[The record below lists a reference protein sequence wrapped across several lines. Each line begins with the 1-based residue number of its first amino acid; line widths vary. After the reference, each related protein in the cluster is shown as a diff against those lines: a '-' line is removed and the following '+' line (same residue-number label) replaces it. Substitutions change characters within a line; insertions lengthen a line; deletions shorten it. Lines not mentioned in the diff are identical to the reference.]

1 MKRIVERST
10 FMLIGALIASIAYF
24 IGNADRGVEAQ
35 DGITRFDKIECNELI
50 VSGRSQD
57 GTLGMTLITA
67 VDGKPRLLMSLIKED
82 RTESILLQV
91 ADNFASIGINH
102 MLSRFDATPGILMK
116 TAPDTSSI
124 QVEDKVVFSKTR

>member
-35 DGITRFDKIECNELI
+35 DGITRFDKIECNQLV

-57 GTLGMTLITA
+57 GTLGATVITA
-67 VDGKPRLLMSLIKED
+67 VDGQPGLFMNINKD
-82 RTESILLQV
+82 RTENIILQV
-91 ADNFASIGINH
+91 TDNFAAIGINH
-102 MLSRFDATPGILMK
+102 MLSDSNAAPGILMK
-116 TAPDTSSI
+116 TDPDASGI
-124 QVEDKVVFSKTR
+124 RVEDEVVFSKAR